1 VQPSLEEGFGLP
13 ALEAMSSG
21 TGVITSH
28 DPALVEITDGA
39 ALNVEATSV
48 REIAAAM
55 QRLASDPDLR
65 LDLARRGIDR
75 AHRFTWREC
84 ARETRRVYRETRMS

>member
-1 VQPSLEEGFGLP
+1 LP
-13 ALEAMSSG
+13 ALEAMRSG

-28 DPALVEITDGA
+28 DPALIEITGGA
-39 ALNVEATSV
+39 ALNVDATSV

-55 QRLASDPDLR
+55 QRMANDPDLR
-65 LDLARRGIDR
+65 FAMARNAMAR

-84 ARETRRVYRETRMS
+84 ARETRRVYRETRMT